1 MNIVFFDELKWRG
14 LIKDVTDEE
23 SLRERLKSPIT
34 CYCGFDPTAD
44 SCHIGHLQQV
54 ILLRRYQKA
63 GHRPIVLVGGAT
75 GMIGD
80 PRMTSERKLLSLED
94 VKHNAECLKQQL
106 SHFVDFE
113 GDNKAILANN
123 YDWISQ
129 LSVIDFL
136 RDYGKCFNVSYMIA
150 KDTVASR
157 LERGISYTEFSYMI
171 LQAMDFLHLYRTY
184 NCQLQIGGSDQWGN
198 LTCGVELVRKLEGEN
213 AKVYGVTSPLI
224 TKSDGTKFGKS
235 EGKNVW
241 LDPKKSSPYEFY
253 QFFVNVADSD
263 IANMLKRLSMKS
275 VDEIKQLIYQSETQP
290 HLREAQKALAMELT
304 EIVHGKEGLQSA
316 LRITDALFKGNIAD
330 LTADEIS
337 QAFKDAEKTTV
348 SENTS
353 LIDALLQGKVCSSK
367 REAREFITSGSI
379 SINGTKCQ
387 QIDKVLTLQDTLDGK
402 TIVIRKGKKNY
413 SIFNI

>member
-1 MNIVFFDELKWRG
+1 MDFFDELKWRG

-80 PRMTSERKLLSLED
+80 PRMTSERKLLSLDD

-379 SINGTKCQ
+379 SINGNKCQ

>member
-1 MNIVFFDELKWRG
+1 MDFFDELKWRG

-275 VDEIKQLIYQSETQP
+275 VEEIKQLIYKSETQP

>member
-1 MNIVFFDELKWRG
+1 MDFFDELKWRG

-275 VDEIKQLIYQSETQP
+275 VDEIKQLIYKSETQP

-379 SINGTKCQ
+379 SINGNKCQ

>member
-1 MNIVFFDELKWRG
+1 MDFFDELKWRG

-123 YDWISQ
+123 YDWISR

-275 VDEIKQLIYQSETQP
+275 VDEIQQLIYQSETQP

-379 SINGTKCQ
+379 SINGNKCQ

>member
-1 MNIVFFDELKWRG
+1 MDFFDELKWRG

-275 VDEIKQLIYQSETQP
+275 VEEIQQLIYQSETQP

-337 QAFKDAEKTTV
+337 QAFKDAEKITV

>member
-1 MNIVFFDELKWRG
+1 MDFFDELKWRG

-275 VDEIKQLIYQSETQP
+275 VDESKQLIYQSETQP

>member
-1 MNIVFFDELKWRG
+1 MDFFDELKWRG

-123 YDWISQ
+123 YDWISR

-379 SINGTKCQ
+379 SINGNKCQ

>member
-1 MNIVFFDELKWRG
+1 MNFFEELKWRG
-14 LIKDVTDEE
+14 LIKDVTDEKG
-23 SLRERLKSPIT
+23 LQERLESPIT

-54 ILLRRYQKA
+54 ILLKRYQKA

-80 PRMTSERKLLSLED
+80 PRMTSERKLLTLED
-94 VKHNAECLKQQL
+94 VQYNAECLKNQL
-106 SHFVDFE
+106 AHFVDFE
-113 GDNKAILANN
+113 GENGAIMANN
-123 YDWISQ
+123 YQWISE

-171 LQAMDFLHLYRTY
+171 LQAMDFLQLYRKY

-198 LTCGVELVRKLEGEN
+198 LTCGVELIRKLEGEN
-213 AKVYGVTSPLI
+213 AKVFGVTSPLI

-241 LDPKKSSPYEFY
+241 LDPKKTSAYQFY
-253 QFFVNVADSD
+253 QFFINVADND

-275 VDEIKQLIYQSETQP
+275 VDEIKYLISRSEEAP
-290 HLREAQKALAMELT
+290 HLREAQKALAEELT
-304 EIVHGKEGLQSA
+304 ETVHGAEGLHSA
-316 LRITDALFKGNIAD
+316 LKITEALFKGNVKD
-330 LTADEIS
+330 LNQQEVQD
-337 QAFKDAEKTTV
+337 AFKDADKTVLEKETP
-348 SENTS
+348 
-353 LIDALLQGKVCSSK
+353 LIDALILAKVASSK
-367 REAREFITSGSI
+367 REAREFINSGSI
-379 SINGTKCQ
+379 SINGEKCQ
-387 QIDKVLTLQDTLDGK
+387 SLDKQLTKEDTLDGQ
-402 TIVIRKGKKNY
+402 TIVVRKGKKNY
-413 SIFNI
+413 FIFNI

>member
-1 MNIVFFDELKWRG
+1 MDFFDELKWRG

-316 LRITDALFKGNIAD
+316 LRITDALFKGNITD

>member
-1 MNIVFFDELKWRG
+1 MDFFDELKWRG

-23 SLRERLKSPIT
+23 GLRERLKSPIT

-275 VDEIKQLIYQSETQP
+275 VDEIQQLIYKSETQP

>member
-1 MNIVFFDELKWRG
+1 MDFFDELKWRG

-275 VDEIKQLIYQSETQP
+275 VEEIQQLIYKSETQP

>member
-1 MNIVFFDELKWRG
+1 MDFFDELKWRG

-337 QAFKDAEKTTV
+337 QAFKDAEKTTL

>member
-1 MNIVFFDELKWRG
+1 MDFFDELKWRG

-263 IANMLKRLSMKS
+263 IANTLKRLSMKS
-275 VDEIKQLIYQSETQP
+275 VDEIQQLIYKSETQP

>member
-1 MNIVFFDELKWRG
+1 MDFFDELKWRG
-14 LIKDVTDEE
+14 LIKDVTDED

>member
-1 MNIVFFDELKWRG
+1 MDFFDELKWRG

-379 SINGTKCQ
+379 SINGTKCAKD
-387 QIDKVLTLQDTLDGK
+387 ID
-402 TIVIRKGKKNY
+402 
-413 SIFNI
+413 

>member
-1 MNIVFFDELKWRG
+1 MDFFDELKWRG

-275 VDEIKQLIYQSETQP
+275 VDEIKQLIYKSETQP

-387 QIDKVLTLQDTLDGK
+387 QIDKVLSLQDTLDGK

>member
-1 MNIVFFDELKWRG
+1 MDFFDELKWRG

-113 GDNKAILANN
+113 GDNKAIMANN

-379 SINGTKCQ
+379 SINGNKCQ

>member
-1 MNIVFFDELKWRG
+1 MDFFDELKWRG

-23 SLRERLKSPIT
+23 SLRERLKNPIT

-275 VDEIKQLIYQSETQP
+275 VDEIQQLIYQSETQP

>member
-1 MNIVFFDELKWRG
+1 MDFFDELKWRG

-275 VDEIKQLIYQSETQP
+275 VDEIKQLIYKSETQP

-387 QIDKVLTLQDTLDGK
+387 QIDKVLTLHDTLDGK

>member
-1 MNIVFFDELKWRG
+1 MDFFDELKWRG

-379 SINGTKCQ
+379 STNGTKCQ

>member
-1 MNIVFFDELKWRG
+1 MDFFDELKWRG

-224 TKSDGTKFGKS
+224 TKSDVTKFGKS

-379 SINGTKCQ
+379 SINVTKCQ

>member
-1 MNIVFFDELKWRG
+1 MDFFDELKWRG

-379 SINGTKCQ
+379 SINGNKCQ

-413 SIFNI
+413 SIFNN

>member
-1 MNIVFFDELKWRG
+1 MDFFDELKWRG

-275 VDEIKQLIYQSETQP
+275 VEEIKQLIYKSETQP
-290 HLREAQKALAMELT
+290 HLREAQKALAIELT

-379 SINGTKCQ
+379 SINGNKCQ

>member
-1 MNIVFFDELKWRG
+1 MDFFDELKWRG

-253 QFFVNVADSD
+253 QFFVNLADSD

-379 SINGTKCQ
+379 SINGNKCQ

>member
-1 MNIVFFDELKWRG
+1 MDFFDELKWRG

-34 CYCGFDPTAD
+34 CYCGFDPTAY

-379 SINGTKCQ
+379 SINGNKCQ

>member
-1 MNIVFFDELKWRG
+1 MDFFDELKWRG

-80 PRMTSERKLLSLED
+80 PRMTSERKLLSLDD

>member
-1 MNIVFFDELKWRG
+1 MDFFDELKWRG

-94 VKHNAECLKQQL
+94 VKHNAECLKEQL

-275 VDEIKQLIYQSETQP
+275 VDEIQQLIYKSETQP

-387 QIDKVLTLQDTLDGK
+387 QIDKVLSLQDTLDGK

>member
-1 MNIVFFDELKWRG
+1 MDFFDELKWRG

-275 VDEIKQLIYQSETQP
+275 VDEIKQLIYKSETQP

-337 QAFKDAEKTTV
+337 QAFKDAEKTTLC
-348 SENTS
+348 ENTS

>member
-1 MNIVFFDELKWRG
+1 MDFFDELKWRG

-241 LDPKKSSPYEFY
+241 LDSKKSSPYEFY

-387 QIDKVLTLQDTLDGK
+387 QIDKVLTLHDTLDGK

>member
-1 MNIVFFDELKWRG
+1 MDFFDELKWRG

-63 GHRPIVLVGGAT
+63 GYRPIVLVGGAT

-275 VDEIKQLIYQSETQP
+275 VDEIKQLIYKSETQP

-379 SINGTKCQ
+379 SINGNKCQ

>member
-1 MNIVFFDELKWRG
+1 MDFFDELKWRG

-80 PRMTSERKLLSLED
+80 PRMTSERKLLSLDD

-275 VDEIKQLIYQSETQP
+275 VEEIQQLIYQSETQP

-337 QAFKDAEKTTV
+337 QAFKDAEKTTL

>member
-1 MNIVFFDELKWRG
+1 MDFFDELKWRG

-44 SCHIGHLQQV
+44 SCHIGHLQQL

-379 SINGTKCQ
+379 SINGNKCQ

>member
-1 MNIVFFDELKWRG
+1 MDFFDELKWRG

-113 GDNKAILANN
+113 GDNKAIMANN

-275 VDEIKQLIYQSETQP
+275 VDEIKQLIYKSETQP

-379 SINGTKCQ
+379 SINGNKCQ

>member
-1 MNIVFFDELKWRG
+1 MDFFDELKWRG

-80 PRMTSERKLLSLED
+80 PRMTSERKLLSLEN

-379 SINGTKCQ
+379 SINGNKCQ